1 MQIVYLTDIHD
12 NFAGVSSVLNR
23 CEADLYILSG
33 DLTYHCFGTDDALFR
48 FIELQEKIRRLAL
61 NSGVPPSDI
70 HATQRYAENAVKG
83 KETQGLAAD
92 EGKEYLL
99 LAKEAHQELL
109 RKYQTLHKAIAA
121 TRKKCFIIPGNY
133 DIELSNTA
141 VAAYNLHEKAE
152 VVGAFKFAGYGSAPI
167 FTPGI
172 PQELTV
178 AFEEKGMGVSLKS
191 TPMDFMLSQKADVF
205 ILHNPPYGTLDK
217 LARYGHCGSQGLR
230 EAVDVVNPR
239 LVLSGHV
246 HESYGLLKVGST
258 YFLNTSNFG
267 SVEGVDGPEPGGY
280 FATLQ
285 LRMDESGQKFLRE
298 VVWKRL
304 VAGRVVDLCEVSI
317 DKKLRANEKIIDTK
331 EYEIMGRFLL

>member
-12 NFAGVSSVLNR
+12 NFAGVSSVLNST
-23 CEADLYILSG
+23 EADLYILSG

-48 FIELQEKIRRLAL
+48 FIELQDKIRTLAL
-61 NSGVPPSDI
+61 KAGAAVSDI
-70 HATQRYAENAVKG
+70 HATNRFAEKAK
-83 KETQGLAAD
+83 QGEIPTLLSAR
-92 EGKEYLL
+92 EGEEYLT
-99 LAKEAHQELL
+99 LAQEAHQELL
-109 RKYQTLHKAIAA
+109 RKYQTMHKAIVA

-133 DIELSNTA
+133 DIELSATA
-141 VAAYNLHEKAE
+141 VSSYNIHKKSEI
-152 VVGAFKFAGYGSAPI
+152 VDSFKFAGYGSAPI

-178 AFEEKGMGVSLKS
+178 PFEESDVGTTLKS
-191 TPMDFMLSQKADVF
+191 QPMDFMLAEKADVF

-230 EAVDVVNPR
+230 EAVDKVNPR

-246 HESYGLLKVGST
+246 HESYGLLKLGST
-258 YFLNTSNFG
+258 YFLNPSNFG
-267 SVEGVDGPEPGGY
+267 SVESVDGPQFGGY

-285 LRMDESGQKFLRE
+285 LQHDETGQKYLRE

-304 VAGRVVDLCEVSI
+304 VDRRIHELCRVKI
-317 DKKLRANEKIIDTK
+317 DKNQRAAETVIDQAEFQK
-331 EYEIMGRFLL
+331 MERFLL